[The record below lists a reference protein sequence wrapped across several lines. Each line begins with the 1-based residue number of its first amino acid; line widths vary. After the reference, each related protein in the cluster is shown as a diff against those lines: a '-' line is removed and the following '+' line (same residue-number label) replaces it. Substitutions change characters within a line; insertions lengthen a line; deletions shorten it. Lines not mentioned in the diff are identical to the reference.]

1 MKTAFF
7 ASALLAMAAGP
18 FFLFSPFSN
27 SPESHSS
34 PPLFPGLEID
44 WVVTGEET
52 TACVAPR
59 ETVNF
64 KWEGPYHNVV
74 ELGDDEGAYIDCIL
88 SEDQTEAV
96 EGPWSTTLTEEG
108 VYFFLC
114 GVKTHC
120 SAGNQK
126 AEIVVSTNC

>member
-1 MKTAFF
+1 MGTFAGVRHHKTHTCCTMKTAFF
-7 ASALLAMAAGP
+7 AFALLAMAAG
-18 FFLFSPFSN
+18 
-27 SPESHSS
+27 
-34 PPLFPGLEID
+34 LEIE
-44 WVVTGEET
+44 WVVTGET
-52 TACVAPR
+52 TSACIPPG

-64 KWEGPYHNVV
+64 NWEGPYHNVV
-74 ELGDDEGAYIDCIL
+74 ELGDDEGAYIDCFL

-96 EGPWSTTLTEEG
+96 EGPWSTTLTVEG

>member
-1 MKTAFF
+1 M
-7 ASALLAMAAGP
+7 
-18 FFLFSPFSN
+18 
-27 SPESHSS
+27 
-34 PPLFPGLEID
+34 
-44 WVVTGEET
+44 
-52 TACVAPR
+52 
-59 ETVNF
+59 
-64 KWEGPYHNVV
+64 V
-74 ELGDDEGAYIDCIL
+74 ELGDDEGAYIDCFL